1 MISELDNKPGRYQL
15 LAEGY
20 GLREVMNTDGIVG
33 TKTSTNHVADMRHYL
48 GIEAARQSIINEIQY
63 TMSTSNFWKS
73 LLIAEE
79 HGMAVDPRH
88 IMLLGDVMTY
98 RGEID
103 GINRVGV
110 AKIKDSILH
119 KASFERYL
127 SFF

>member
-1 MISELDNKPGRYQL
+1 
-15 LAEGY
+15 
-20 GLREVMNTDGIVG
+20 MNTDGIVG
-33 TKTSTNHVADMRHYL
+33 AKTTTNHVADMRVYL

-63 TMSTSNFWKS
+63 TMR
-73 LLIAEE
+73 E
-79 HGMAVDPRH
+79 HAMAVDPRH

-127 SFF
+127 IGYSRLMLGRWIIYLMLLCLEK